1 MSAKRLSLL
10 LAVLMSSICGSEAQV
25 IPLPVKMEFRNGVYI
40 DMEAISRIEMPERLV
55 PHLDDTGFGHIVY
68 GNYVP
73 GTGTGKAPSQYQVLF
88 REDMNQET
96 RDMAQGPYM
105 AFRFVSSDEACD
117 SLFLIPE
124 SYRLTVS
131 KDSIVAEAAGYAGL
145 FYALQTVRQLVEQ
158 DRKRIPCVCVE
169 GYPRYEWRGFMLDVS
184 RHFFDADFIRKQID
198 AMALLKLNRLHLH
211 LTDAAG
217 WRIETESYPLL
228 ASFAAWRTGSTWKEW
243 WFGDRKYLHEGTS
256 GAYGGYY
263 TKGQLKE
270 IVEYAAARNIC
281 IVPEIEMPSHSEEV
295 LAAYPGL
302 SCTGE
307 AYRHSDFCIGKEETF
322 AFLRNVLAEV
332 MEIFPSEFIHVGGDE
347 ANKQAW
353 KECPDCM
360 ALMAK
365 EGIES
370 VDGLQSYL
378 LRRIGKYLEDNGRT
392 LVGWDEILQG
402 GMDTSAVVMAWRGVG
417 KGLEALS
424 DGHRTIMSPGAYC
437 YFDTYQDAPEF
448 LPEAMGGYLPLS
460 KVYSFDPEEALSAGI
475 ENNLDYSGI
484 LGVQAN
490 LWTEYI
496 PAGEHAEMMVYPR
509 LYAISEIAWSRPESK
524 DYEDFHKRALLLC
537 ERMSGAGYNV
547 FDLAN
552 EFGNRPAALCPVR
565 HKALGCKVIYNAP
578 FNSTYAAA
586 GETALTDGLK
596 GGWTYSDGRWQGFI
610 SRKRM
615 DVTVDLGK
623 VARISSVEL
632 DFMQVCGPEVF
643 LPAEVAISLSEDGKN
658 FTEVR
663 RIERDV
669 VRDDKVTFVTDSWR
683 GKARCR
689 YVRVE
694 ARSGQFGGWVFSD
707 EIVIK

>member
-1 MSAKRLSLL
+1 MSSKRLSLVFSL
-10 LAVLMSSICGSEAQV
+10 ILSWIYAVEAQV
-25 IPLPVKMEFRNGVYI
+25 IPQPVKMEFRHGSFL
-40 DMEAISRIEMPERLV
+40 DMEDIVRIEIPGELMS
-55 PHLDDTGFGHIVY
+55 HLSDPDFGQIIFGNYSPTDTGKT
-68 GNYVP
+68 P
-73 GTGTGKAPSQYQVLF
+73 LQYQVLF
-88 REDMNQET
+88 REELKQNAEDLVH
-96 RDMAQGPYM
+96 GPYM
-105 AFRFVSSDEACD
+105 AFRTVSSEKA
-117 SLFLIPE
+117 SGPLFLIPE

-131 KDSIVAEAAGYAGL
+131 KDSIVAEAAGYPGL
-145 FYALQTVRQLVEQ
+145 FYAIQTIRQLVEQ
-158 DRKRIPCVCVE
+158 DRRRIPCVYVE
-169 GYPRYEWRGFMLDVS
+169 DFPRYRWRGFMLDVS

-198 AMALLKLNRLHLH
+198 AMAILKLNRLHLH

-217 WRIETESYPLL
+217 WRMETGSYPMLT
-228 ASFAAWRTGSTWKEW
+228 SFAAWRTGSTWKEW
-243 WFGDRKYLHEGTS
+243 WFGDRKYLQEGTP

-263 TKGQLKE
+263 TEEQLKG

-281 IVPEIEMPSHSEEV
+281 VVPEIEMPSHSEEV
-295 LAAYPGL
+295 LTAYPGL

-307 AYRHSDFCIGKEETF
+307 PYRHSDFCIGKEETF
-322 AFLRNVLAEV
+322 TFLKDVLAEV
-332 MEIFPSEFIHVGGDE
+332 MEIFPSRYIHVGGDE
-347 ANKQAW
+347 ASKKSW
-353 KECPDCM
+353 KECPDCLERM
-360 ALMAK
+360 EK
-365 EGIES
+365 EGLED
-370 VDGLQSYL
+370 VDELQSYL
-378 LRRIGKYLEDNGRT
+378 IRRIGMYLENNGRT

-402 GMDTSAVVMAWRGVG
+402 GADTSAVVMAWRGVE
-417 KGLEALS
+417 KGRESLS
-424 DGHRTIMSPGAYC
+424 AGLRTIMSPGAYC
-437 YFDTYQDAPEF
+437 YFDTYQDAPEL

-475 ENNLDYSGI
+475 EGSSLDCSGI

-490 LWTEYI
+490 LWTEYV
-496 PAGEHAEMMVYPR
+496 PTGDHAEMMVYPR
-509 LYAISEIAWSRPESK
+509 LYAISEIAWSRPECK
-524 DYEDFHKRALLLC
+524 DYEDFRKRALLLC
-537 ERMSGAGYNV
+537 KRMSRAGYKV

-552 EFGNRPAALCPVR
+552 EFGNRPEAVRPVR

-578 FNSTYAAA
+578 YNTSYAAA

-623 VARISSVEL
+623 VSRIGSVEM

-643 LPAEVAISLSEDGKN
+643 LPAEVVISVSEDGEN
-658 FTEVR
+658 FTEIR
-663 RIERDV
+663 RIEREV

-694 ARSGQFGGWVFSD
+694 ARSGKFGGWVFSD